1 MRAELLSYLTTA
13 TSALAVKTVS
23 ELPWNTA
30 GEPLY
35 MKNMKKFYLD
45 QEQIEQST
53 LIPVLPGSDDV
64 MQNVVRIT
72 GYFAVDA
79 KNQPTGLSTALTTIL
94 SAKSKTGISNHG
106 VESDYTTEIQDDVL
120 IYTVEYRLNTTTT

>member
-13 TSALAVKTVS
+13 TSTATVKCVS

-35 MKNMKKFYLD
+35 LKNMKKMYLD
-45 QEQIEQST
+45 QTQRVETT
-53 LIPVLPGSDDV
+53 LIPTLDGNDV
-64 MQNVVRIT
+64 FQRDLLVT

-79 KNQPTGLSTALTTIL
+79 KNEPTGLSQAITTIL
-94 SAKSKTGISNHG
+94 SAKDKTGIINFG
-106 VESDYTTEIQDDVL
+106 VESDYTTEIQDDVI
-120 IYTVEYRLNTTTT
+120 IYTVEYRMNTTA

>member
-13 TSALAVKTVS
+13 TSTATVKTVS

-35 MKNMKKFYLD
+35 LKNMKKFYLD
-45 QEQIEQST
+45 QESYEET
-53 LIPVLPGSDDV
+53 PLIATLPGYAEVLQRAVSV
-64 MQNVVRIT
+64 T

-79 KNQPTGLSTALTTIL
+79 KNQPANLTSALTTIL
-94 SAKSKTGISNHG
+94 GAKDRIGIDNFG
-106 VESDYTTEIQDDVL
+106 LESDYTAEIQDDVL
-120 IYTVEYRLNTTTT
+120 VYTVQYRMNTTA